1 MARALYMNK
10 DIYLIDDYFDKF
22 DMNSMV
28 EHFDSV
34 VLGFLSSRL
43 VFYVSNEN
51 ILAKRSDHVMV
62 MSFGEVKE
70 QGTYKNLFMNQDSL
84 FRKIIMKHNARL
96 GGGENIFGKL
106 IEGYEFSEKDRH
118 ERELKNIFGM
128 VATNFE
134 QRSI

>member
-28 EHFDSV
+28 EHFDNV

-51 ILAKRSDHVMV
+51 VLAKRSDHMMV
-62 MSFGEVKE
+62 MNAGEVKE
-70 QGTYKNLFMNQDSL
+70 QGSYK
-84 FRKIIMKHNARL
+84 
-96 GGGENIFGKL
+96 
-106 IEGYEFSEKDRH
+106 
-118 ERELKNIFGM
+118 
-128 VATNFE
+128 
-134 QRSI
+134 